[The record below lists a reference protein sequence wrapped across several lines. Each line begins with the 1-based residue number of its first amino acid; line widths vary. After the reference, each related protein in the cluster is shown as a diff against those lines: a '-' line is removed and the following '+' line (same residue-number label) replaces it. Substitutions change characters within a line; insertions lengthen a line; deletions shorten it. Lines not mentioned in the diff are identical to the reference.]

1 MTSMSISL
9 LVGWVLDEVVVR
21 MEARF
26 EEGWVSFMSS
36 KQPGL
41 VVLAFRVYRQAQ
53 VPPMHKA
60 VPKLR

>member
-1 MTSMSISL
+1 MSISL
-9 LVGWVLDEVVVR
+9 LAGVFDEVVVR

-26 EEGWVSFMSS
+26 EADWLSLMSS
-36 KQPGL
+36 KQLGL
-41 VVLAFRVYRQAQ
+41 VVLAFRVYKQAQ